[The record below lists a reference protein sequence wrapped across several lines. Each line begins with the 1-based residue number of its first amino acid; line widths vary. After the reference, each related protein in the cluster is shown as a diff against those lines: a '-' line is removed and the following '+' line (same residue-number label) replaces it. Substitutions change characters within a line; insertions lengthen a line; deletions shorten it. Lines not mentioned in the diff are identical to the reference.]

1 MKKYYEFGTQKF
13 WEITH
18 EGTTVSVR
26 FGKLGVQGQTTVKE
40 FDTEAEAAKHAE
52 KMIAEKTK
60 KGYLEK
66 QSLLYSCTN
75 FYSLHKFQLN
85 IQ

>member
-13 WEITH
+13 WEITQ
-18 EGTTVSVR
+18 EGSTVSVR

-40 FDTEAEAAKHAE
+40 FDTEAEAVKHAD

-60 KGYLEK
+60 KGYEEK
-66 QSLLYSCTN
+66 
-75 FYSLHKFQLN
+75 
-85 IQ
+85 